1 MTPERHLM
9 EGGWLKARPRIGIEV
24 ATLPEA
30 RAGDRLKQEIEQ
42 LIVAAQRG
50 GIVASFRTKKPAA
63 NYNAWTGV
71 FPQSFL
77 NSIDSPQPKNEDRLA
92 G

>member
-1 MTPERHLM
+1 VKLFHR
-9 EGGWLKARPRIGIEV
+9 
-24 ATLPEA
+24 
-30 RAGDRLKQEIEQ
+30 Q
-42 LIVAAQRG
+42 LIG
-50 GIVASFRTKKPAA
+50 CGICPAKLLQATTVEPTLVTAFRDWFAA

-77 NSIDSPQPKNEDRLA
+77 NSIDSAQPKNEERLA